1 MATAEDSFAVR
12 LRDTLHP
19 EDYVLIRAC
28 SRAEIL
34 EAVERAGTSV
44 VILDHDL
51 REVDWRGLVTVL
63 GEAQCSPALVL
74 ASRLANERL
83 WAEVLNLGAFDLI
96 PWPFEEGEVV
106 RVVDAAVRESRRNA
120 RAHWH
125 RTAPEFSARAS
136 A

>member
-1 MATAEDSFAVR
+1 MKVSRSRNASPGCYPRLLGRPLVVVATAEDSFAVR

-51 REVDWRGLVTVL
+51 REVDWRGLVTVDRK
-63 GEAQCSPALVL
+63 ST
-74 ASRLANERL
+74 RLNSSH
-83 WAEVLNLGAFDLI
+83 VK
-96 PWPFEEGEVV
+96 
-106 RVVDAAVRESRRNA
+106 
-120 RAHWH
+120 
-125 RTAPEFSARAS
+125 
-136 A
+136 